1 MLEHLHQCKVRQLL
15 KYRNEWGAPKLRE
28 YLSKANFDK
37 KTIDDFIDQ
46 WKLGNRGEWG
56 TWIESSLQQQGLGI

>member
-1 MLEHLHQCKVRQLL
+1 MHLHQSKVRQLL
-15 KYRNEWGAPKLRE
+15 KYRNEWGVAKFRE

-46 WKLGNRGEWG
+46 WKLGNKGEWG
-56 TWIESSLQQQGLGI
+56 CWK

>member
-1 MLEHLHQCKVRQLL
+1 MLMHLHQSKVRQLL
-15 KYRNEWGAPKLRE
+15 KYRNEWGVAKFRE

-46 WKLGNRGEWG
+46 WKLGNKGEWG
-56 TWIESSLQQQGLGI
+56 CWKNTLLEQQGLGI